1 MTEKAFKK
9 YSGHAKRV
17 TLSLARCSHICAQY
31 PELMEILQKLPHL
44 RYDLERLEQEELEL
58 IYAEFD
64 EELEEKIRSEF
75 VADPTYLIDLGIANG
90 TCPLCGHEG
99 CRWIFKLENT
109 KGGESIE
116 CGSECIITYGLS
128 VMGAETAE
136 AAKKM
141 LEKAIRQR
149 QKELRLAEW
158 HKEYNFTEEY
168 FDTVRDGLHRI
179 RFDTTAHDYTV
190 RSEATELMYKALPR
204 LQKFYEKNG
213 WLGTLQRWESWRSLV
228 TWVRANDEL
237 ANDEL
242 PQFKPFEKKK
252 PQPKVAKEEPKPKPV
267 KGTLEGQMSLF
278 GGTDG

>member
-1 MTEKAFKK
+1 
-9 YSGHAKRV
+9 
-17 TLSLARCSHICAQY
+17 
-31 PELMEILQKLPHL
+31 
-44 RYDLERLEQEELEL
+44 
-58 IYAEFD
+58 
-64 EELEEKIRSEF
+64 
-75 VADPTYLIDLGIANG
+75 
-90 TCPLCGHEG
+90 
-99 CRWIFKLENT
+99 
-109 KGGESIE
+109 
-116 CGSECIITYGLS
+116 
-128 VMGAETAE
+128 
-136 AAKKM
+136 M